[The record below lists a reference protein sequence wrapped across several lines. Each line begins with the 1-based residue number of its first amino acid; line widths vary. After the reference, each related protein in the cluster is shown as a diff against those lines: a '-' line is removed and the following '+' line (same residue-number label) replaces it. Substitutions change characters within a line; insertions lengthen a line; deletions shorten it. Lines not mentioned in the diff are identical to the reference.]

1 MEASELQETSVVMA
15 SGEARHLQLVQD
27 TAKDILECL
36 QSSQSNKSSRPRAG
50 GSSDSSML
58 RSLAEQRSWHDLLH
72 HFGELS
78 RLLKGRQGTAQ
89 HEDSE
94 TSLWTQSL
102 LDQFVLEPREV
113 RCVSHILDHDAYR
126 LQFDSL

>member
-1 MEASELQETSVVMA
+1 M
-15 SGEARHLQLVQD
+15 QLVKD

-36 QSSQSNKSSRPRAG
+36 HTPRAG
-50 GSSDSSML
+50 RSVAGSTML
-58 RSLAEQRSWHDLLH
+58 QSVAEQRPRHELLH

-89 HEDSE
+89 HEQSE

-113 RCVSHILDHDAYR
+113 SEYPDLSPRRKTLPCHALECSNVR
-126 LQFDSL
+126 

>member
-1 MEASELQETSVVMA
+1 M
-15 SGEARHLQLVQD
+15 QLVQD

-36 QSSQSNKSSRPRAG
+36 QSSRSGASSKNTL
-50 GSSDSSML
+50 L
-58 RSLAEQRSWHDLLH
+58 RSLAEQRPWHELLH

-89 HEDSE
+89 HDDSE

-113 RCVSHILDHDAYR
+113 RESYHCRSPV
-126 LQFDSL
+126 